1 MSRRAG
7 FLPVFIVANR
17 LGLSV
22 GFLDHARRAG
32 FGPPFVRIGG
42 ELRYHWPSV
51 VLWSVRCGL
60 TLAESR
66 VPEAVRT
73 DGAVAGFS

>member
-1 MSRRAG
+1 MSRRG
-7 FLPVFIVANR
+7 EFLPVFIVANR

-22 GFLDHARRAG
+22 GFVDHARRAG
-32 FGPPFVRIGG
+32 FGPPYLLVGG

-60 TLAESR
+60 PLTETSVIDAERSR
-66 VPEAVRT
+66 ETV
-73 DGAVAGFS
+73 